1 MAGINLAGTGEN
13 LDASLNTII
22 SAHKLLRDEDGKM
35 RRLCTRYTLEPHTGT
50 SKVILNYGRVTAYV
64 QTDGVDTA
72 QGSALS
78 DTQSTYTPS
87 EVAAQVILAGSTIR
101 RVADTDLLR
110 RTGQILEAAFA
121 LKEDQDGTAQFPSF
135 TTSIGAANTVLSV
148 GSHMSAVTRL
158 QYGSNRANPEPA
170 PEPWFATYHPCS
182 LHAILGRLV
191 PLTDVP
197 TGTNVYTGAA
207 AGQTVMGGGGNGG
220 ITEEILRKWKVKELG
235 GVPVIPEAN
244 ISVDSSDDATNCMF
258 SREGLIYISEVE
270 PHLVPDKSDGSMR
283 DAVEFTYW
291 GSYGY
296 GVYRPAAY
304 GCGLVGDATQPTQ

>member
-1 MAGINLAGTGEN
+1 MANTINLAGTSEN

-22 SAHKLLRDEDGKM
+22 SAHKLLRDEDGKV
-35 RRLCTRYTLEPHTGT
+35 RRLATRYTLEPHTGT
-50 SKVILNYGRVTAYV
+50 SKIILNYGRVTAYA

-72 QGSALS
+72 QGQALS

-87 EVAAQVILAGSTIR
+87 ETACQVILAGSTLR
-101 RVADTDLLR
+101 RVADPDLLR
-110 RTGQILEAAFA
+110 RTGRILENAYA
-121 LKEDQDGTAQFPSF
+121 LKEDQDGTAQFSSF
-135 TTSIGAANTVLSV
+135 TTSIGAANAVIGV
-148 GSHMSAVTRL
+148 GLHMAAVTRL

-170 PEPWFATYHPCS
+170 PEPWFACYHPCT

-197 TGTNVYTGAA
+197 VGTNVYTGTA
-207 AGQTVMGGGGNGG
+207 AGATAGPGRSGELSDQ
-220 ITEEILRKWKVKELG
+220 ILRRWKVKELG
-235 GVPVIPEAN
+235 GVPVIPTAN
-244 ISVDSSDDATNCMF
+244 IAVDSSDDATNAVF

-270 PHLVPDKSDGSMR
+270 PHLATDKDASMR
-283 DAVEFTYW
+283 DAVELTYW

-304 GCGLVGDATQPTQ
+304 GVALVADATQPTA